1 MENPS
6 SFELFKKR
14 ATQVVSKQKQM
25 ILSLQKKLKGE
36 IERRKRIEEDKV
48 KEVESIRRE
57 VDIERMK
64 NVQLSVELQKQNFTK
79 KEIDTIQDMSVAEM
93 QITQLKEQLKLEM
106 TKANRKIL
114 EQEEKISTLEIQ
126 TESAKTKLAAQLEA
140 ELSKRVQ
147 VEKQLEIELL
157 KKDEIIIDQKK
168 ELAFR
173 ESLIVEK
180 MGFVDLQTE
189 KINKLEQLVAEK
201 TDEVM
206 RIDSMSKL
214 ESKKCEESIAF
225 IKKEMESLKTEREYL
240 FTLTQ
245 DYDFVALFR
254 EVTSFKAEADKLTIN
269 EDQVVIRDF
278 YERCKALCEK
288 SEHLDRKL
296 YDGLAEMDFILSEI
310 ENRLKGRIIVDEKEI
325 AA

>member
-140 ELSKRVQ
+140 EVLKRVQ
-147 VEKQLEIELL
+147 AEKQLEIELL

-168 ELAFR
+168 ELSFR

-189 KINKLEQLVAEK
+189 KIGRLEQLVAEK
-201 TDEVM
+201 SDEVIKTENM
-206 RIDSMSKL
+206 RML
-214 ESKKCEESIAF
+214 ESKKCEESIDV
-225 IKKEMESLKTEREYL
+225 IKKEMELLKTEKEYL

-245 DYDFVALFR
+245 DYDFVSLFR
-254 EVTSFKAEADKLTIN
+254 EVTSFKAEADSLTIN
-269 EDQVVIRDF
+269 EDQAVIRDF
-278 YERCKALCEK
+278 YQRCKTLCEK

-310 ENRLKGRIIVDEKEI
+310 ENRLKGRIVVDEKEI